1 MFKIEKRQEGARV
14 KVTLTQTGIQV
25 QRTANFFSKIWTMTV
40 SKGGLIDEEAARTK
54 TKKNRRNFSKTSQ
67 NQFHDAA
74 REPAKRA
81 LGSQQQNR
89 LIFDRADAANLQLFV
104 YTLQSI
110 VHGEP

>member
-1 MFKIEKRQEGARV
+1 
-14 KVTLTQTGIQV
+14 
-25 QRTANFFSKIWTMTV
+25 MTV

-54 TKKNRRNFSKTSQ
+54 TKKIGETFRKHLKINFTMLLVNPRKS
-67 NQFHDAA
+67 
-74 REPAKRA
+74 A
-81 LGSQQQNR
+81 LGSQRQNR